1 MQLMPK
7 RIKYR
12 KDQRGTMKGMA
23 QRGNHVDFGDF
34 GLMCLDLA
42 WVSAKQLEAGRV
54 AAARSLGTTGRL
66 FIRVFPHKP
75 ISAKPAETRMGK
87 GKGEPEY
94 YAAVCKPGTIIYE
107 ISGVGEDV
115 ARQVFNSIAHKMPVR
130 VKMVGRRRG
139 L

>member
-23 QRGNHVDFGDF
+23 QRGNRVSYGDW
-34 GLMCLDLA
+34 GLMSLEMA
-42 WVSAKQLEAGRV
+42 WISAKQLEAGRV
-54 AAARSLGTTGRL
+54 AAARGLGTAGRL
-66 FIRVFPHKP
+66 FIRLFPHKP

-94 YAAVCKPGTIIYE
+94 YAAVCKPGTVIFE
-107 ISGVGEDV
+107 ISGVGPDV
-115 ARQVFNSIAHKMPVR
+115 AREVFNLIAHKMPVR
-130 VKMVGRRRG
+130 CKLVGRRAA